1 MMSMPFLFLMH
12 DPLAGTLSL
21 LALLWLSAKVG
32 GELALRLKLP
42 SVSGELAA
50 GLALTA
56 LHRVWP
62 LVPDVAASSA
72 AELLGGLG
80 VVVLMFAV
88 GLESTVP
95 KMLKVGLASLRVASI
110 GVVLPMAA
118 GLAGAWLLLPAEA
131 PFVLDLFIG
140 ACLCATS
147 IGISAQVLREKGAS
161 DSLEGRI
168 IVGAAVVDDVL
179 GLLVL
184 VAVSGLVSA
193 ASGASGGS
201 GLARALV
208 LALGFLVVALSL
220 GRFATPHLFRLA
232 SRFRGE
238 QVLLPLGLG
247 FAFLLAWLGSL
258 AGLAT
263 IVGAYAA
270 GLILEPAHIEDLE
283 RRERHTLEELV
294 HPLVTVLTPHHVVGA
309 LLGLAG
315 AGLVITGGKL
325 GLQRANLTG
334 YLLALCAAFTWSSY
348 SLLTKRVRSF
358 PTGAVGGFC
367 LASGLLSLGLYAAG
381 SAASGRPFPAL
392 TVRDGL
398 LILLLGLGPM
408 GAAFYLWDAALKRGD
423 SRVIGALAYL
433 TPLLSTL
440 NLVLWGGRRLSGMSL
455 AAMGLIVVGAVLGS
469 WDLFRRKARS

>member
-1 MMSMPFLFLMH
+1 MPFAFLMH
-12 DPLAGTLSL
+12 DPLAGTLML

-32 GELALRLKLP
+32 GELAVRLKLP
-42 SVSGELAA
+42 AVTGELAV

-56 LHRVWP
+56 LHCSWAIF
-62 LVPDVAASSA
+62 PDVAASPA

-95 KMLKVGLASLRVASI
+95 QMMKVGAAALRVAVI

-118 GLAGAWLLLPAEA
+118 GLAGAWLLLPKGS

-184 VAVSGLVSA
+184 VAVSGLVGA
-193 ASGASGGS
+193 ASGAAAGPGLLKT
-201 GLARALV
+201 LARALV
-208 LALGFLVVALSL
+208 FLGGALTL
-220 GRFATPHLFRLA
+220 GRLATPHLFSLA

-247 FAFLLAWLGSL
+247 FAFLLAWLGNL
-258 AGLAT
+258 AGLAS

-294 HPLVTVLTPHHVVGA
+294 HPLVTVLSPLFFVLMGAKVDPAALFKPATLGFAALLALLGVAGKYAAGYGGGKGIRAAVVGWGMVPRGEVGLIFVAAGAQLQLNGVPLLSADVQAGIIGA
-309 LLGLAG
+309 LLLTTIAG
-315 AGLVITGGKL
+315 PV
-325 GLQRANLTG
+325 
-334 YLLALCAAFTWSSY
+334 
-348 SLLTKRVRSF
+348 
-358 PTGAVGGFC
+358 
-367 LASGLLSLGLYAAG
+367 
-381 SAASGRPFPAL
+381 
-392 TVRDGL
+392 
-398 LILLLGLGPM
+398 GLGWVLR
-408 GAAFYLWDAALKRGD
+408 ARG
-423 SRVIGALAYL
+423 
-433 TPLLSTL
+433 
-440 NLVLWGGRRLSGMSL
+440 
-455 AAMGLIVVGAVLGS
+455 
-469 WDLFRRKARS
+469 

>member
-1 MMSMPFLFLMH
+1 MPLAFLMH
-12 DPLAGTLSL
+12 DPLAGTLML

-32 GELALRLKLP
+32 GELAVRLKLP
-42 SVSGELAA
+42 AVTGELAV
-50 GLALTA
+50 GLALTG

-62 LVPDVAASSA
+62 AFPDVAASLG

-95 KMLKVGLASLRVASI
+95 QMLKVGLASLRVALI

-118 GLAGAWLLLPAEA
+118 GLAGAWLLLPKGT

-147 IGISAQVLREKGAS
+147 IGISAQVLREQGAS

-179 GLLVL
+179 GLLLL
-184 VAVSGLVSA
+184 VAVSGLVGA
-193 ASGASGGS
+193 ASVATAGS
-201 GLARALV
+201 GLLMTLV
-208 LALGFLVVALSL
+208 LALGFLGAALTL
-220 GRFATPHLFRLA
+220 GRALTPHLFRLA
-232 SRFRGE
+232 NRFRGE

-258 AGLAT
+258 AGLAS

-294 HPLVTVLTPHHVVGA
+294 HPLVTVLSPLFFVLMGAKIDPGA
-309 LLGLAG
+309 LFKPATLGFA
-315 AGLVITGGKL
+315 A
-325 GLQRANLTG
+325 
-334 YLLALCAAFTWSSY
+334 LLA
-348 SLLTKRVRSF
+348 V
-358 PTGAVGGFC
+358 
-367 LASGLLSLGLYAAG
+367 LGVAGKYAAG
-381 SAASGRPFPAL
+381 YGGGKGIRAAVVGWGMVPRGEVGLIFVAAGAQLHLNGAPLLSADVQAG
-392 TVRDGL
+392 
-398 LILLLGLGPM
+398 
-408 GAAFYLWDAALKRGD
+408 
-423 SRVIGALAYL
+423 VIGALLL
-433 TPLLSTL
+433 TTVAGPVGLGW
-440 NLVLWGGRRLSGMSL
+440 VL
-455 AAMGLIVVGAVLGS
+455 
-469 WDLFRRKARS
+469 RSRG

>member
-1 MMSMPFLFLMH
+1 MPLAFVVH
-12 DPLAGTLSL
+12 DPLAGTLML

-32 GELALRLKLP
+32 GELAVRLKLP
-42 SVSGELAA
+42 AVTGELAV

-56 LHRVWP
+56 FHRVWP
-62 LVPDVAASSA
+62 WFPEVAASPG

-95 KMLKVGLASLRVASI
+95 QMLKVGAASLRVAFV
-110 GVVLPMAA
+110 GVVAPMAA
-118 GLAGAWLLLPAEA
+118 GLAGAWLLLPKGT

-147 IGISAQVLREKGAS
+147 IGISAQVLREKGAA
-161 DSLEGRI
+161 DSMEGRI

-184 VAVSGLVSA
+184 VAVSGLV
-193 ASGASGGS
+193 ASSSLGASGGS
-201 GLARALV
+201 LGPELARTLV
-208 LALGFLVVALSL
+208 LALGFLLAALTL
-220 GRFATPHLFRLA
+220 GRLATPRLFRLA

-258 AGLAT
+258 AGLAS

-294 HPLVTVLTPHHVVGA
+294 HPLVTVLSPLFFVLMGAKVDPTALFKPATLGFALLLAVLGVAGKYLAGYGGGQGTRAAVVGWGMVPRGEVGLIFVATGAQLHLNGVPLLSPEVQAGIIGA
-309 LLGLAG
+309 LLLTTVAG
-315 AGLVITGGKL
+315 PV
-325 GLQRANLTG
+325 
-334 YLLALCAAFTWSSY
+334 
-348 SLLTKRVRSF
+348 
-358 PTGAVGGFC
+358 
-367 LASGLLSLGLYAAG
+367 
-381 SAASGRPFPAL
+381 
-392 TVRDGL
+392 
-398 LILLLGLGPM
+398 GLG
-408 GAAFYLWDAALKRGD
+408 W
-423 SRVIGALAYL
+423 
-433 TPLLSTL
+433 
-440 NLVLWGGRRLSGMSL
+440 VLRQKPSE
-455 AAMGLIVVGAVLGS
+455 
-469 WDLFRRKARS
+469 